1 MGRHHLEVA
10 DIVRSHGRA
19 FSARR
24 RCQPGSAESRVLRAI
39 AACRTRALGGHVSRC
54 DSCGHLDVSY
64 NSCRNRHCP
73 KCQASARHQWVA
85 DREEDLLPVEYFHVV
100 FTVPQEIARIA
111 LQNKGAVY
119 RILFRASAETLQR
132 IAADPKHLGA
142 RIGFMSVLHT
152 WGQNLHLHPH
162 VHCVVPGGG
171 ISNDG
176 DRWVSCR
183 PGFLLPVRVL
193 GRVFRRKFLE
203 ELKHAHSAGDL
214 DFTGQLA
221 ELREWDAFRAYV
233 EPLYHQNWVV
243 YSKPPFGGPAHV
255 LKYLSSY
262 THRVAISNGRL
273 VRMENDSVTF
283 KWKDYAHGSRRRLMT
298 LSAVEFLR
306 RFLLHIL
313 PRGFVRIRHYGLFAN
328 RCRAQKLRLCREL
341 LAAMGSHHRPEDRCC
356 TSEDDHPPLCPVCG
370 RGLLITVL
378 AFDPFEVPSLD
389 DIRSPPAA

>member
-1 MGRHHLEVA
+1 
-10 DIVRSHGRA
+10 
-19 FSARR
+19 
-24 RCQPGSAESRVLRAI
+24 VLRAI
-39 AACRTRALGGHVSRC
+39 ASCRTRALGGHVSRC
-54 DSCGHLDVSY
+54 DSCGRLDISY

-73 KCQASARHQWVA
+73 KCQASARNQWVA
-85 DREEDLLPVEYFHVV
+85 DREQDLLPVEYFHVI
-100 FTVPQEIARIA
+100 FTVPKEIARIA
-111 LQNKGAVY
+111 LENKAAVY

-142 RIGFMSVLHT
+142 EIGFISVLHT

-193 GRVFRRKFLE
+193 GKVFRGKFLE
-203 ELKHAHSAGDL
+203 QLKRAHRAGDL

-221 ELREWDAFRAYV
+221 GLEEWDAFRRYV
-233 EPLYHQNWVV
+233 EPLYHKNWVV

-273 VRMENDSVTF
+273 VRMENDSVIF
-283 KWKDYAHGSRRRLMT
+283 KWKDYAHGSRRGLMT
-298 LSAVEFLR
+298 LTAVEFLR

-328 RCRAQKLRLCREL
+328 RCRAQKLRRCREL
-341 LAAMGSHHRPEDRCC
+341 LATRRSPDR
-356 TSEDDHPPLCPVCG
+356 TEGAGRTAEDDQHLLCSVCR

-378 AFDPFEVPSLD
+378 VFEPFEEPCLN